1 MIVYVAKTKDLT
13 GNWIIRVFRTKA
25 SATKA
30 VKQAQEGMY
39 QESVYAETHD
49 TYQDANGLGVTI
61 KADNTTGH
69 KKSTVTN
76 GDVTKYYVVSYS
88 KKTKEEYFKK
98 LAGYIKK
105 TVVEY

>member
-1 MIVYVAKTKDLT
+1 MYIYVAKVKQ
-13 GNWIIRVFRTKA
+13 GENFSIRVFRTKA